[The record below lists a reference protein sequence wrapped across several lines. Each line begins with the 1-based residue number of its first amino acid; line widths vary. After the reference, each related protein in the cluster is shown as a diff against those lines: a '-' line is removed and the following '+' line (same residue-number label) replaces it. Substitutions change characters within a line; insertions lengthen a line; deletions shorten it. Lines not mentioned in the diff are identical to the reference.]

1 MYGWIVLDPACRGQ
15 SSIQY
20 LWVSIRAG
28 HDPIRKYNPVMEQQ
42 VNLSSIDYTDQQLL
56 ATLASLSHKSS
67 QTHSPNWLLTVDAA
81 MQELQRASEEGVLTS
96 VLVEADTPR
105 GWIAAEPQGHGSW
118 EIHPLLVDPAASG
131 RGYGRILVEDIE
143 RKMRSHGGIAA
154 FLSTSD
160 ATHSTNLSDVDLYK
174 DPMEALR
181 NIRVRDHTHGH
192 AYQFWQRVGFTIV
205 GVIPDAEGFGVPSIH
220 MAKRL

>member
-1 MYGWIVLDPACRGQ
+1 MT
-15 SSIQY
+15 
-20 LWVSIRAG
+20 
-28 HDPIRKYNPVMEQQ
+28 KQ
-42 VNLSSIDYTDQQLL
+42 VILSAIDYTDQQLL
-56 ATLASLSHKSS
+56 AALASLSHKAS
-67 QTHSPNWLLTVDAA
+67 QTHSPNWLPTVDAA
-81 MQELQRASEEGVLTS
+81 MQELQRASEEKILTS
-96 VLVEADTPR
+96 VVVEAGTPR

-118 EIHPLLVDPAASG
+118 EIHPLLVDPTASS

-160 ATHSTNLSDVDLYK
+160 ATHSTNLSDVDLYN
-174 DPMEALR
+174 DPLEALR
-181 NIRVRDHTHGH
+181 NIGVRDHKHGH

-205 GVIPDAEGFGVPSIH
+205 GVTPDAEGLGVPSIH